1 MPRSLTG
8 RIVLVVVLPL
18 IAAWLAMS
26 LALTVILASL
36 HADATKSSLAD
47 IGQTL
52 VVRFRNV
59 AVDRELRTI
68 VAEVREAVAGS
79 GIDVHLLRAD
89 GTYADAGGA
98 AAAALPDGSI
108 PIAGDA
114 VRGQTVSGVID
125 FTDGTPHLY
134 AATVLRPAGA
144 VGPRAIVLSLP
155 DRSRAAALADLVRT
169 LPLVLLVS
177 AAVGL
182 PLVLLLARS
191 VGGPLRRLA
200 EATADL
206 PQGERHEPLPL
217 EGPTE
222 VRELTDRFNAM
233 AEELE
238 AARAREGALLADLRH
253 DLRTPLT
260 VIAGYAAALADGTA
274 AGDQALR
281 AARTIGD
288 EAARLERL
296 VDELGAVERLRRGA
310 DGLRPEPLDARDLLR
325 GSAERFRATAASA
338 GVELAIVEI
347 GHGGGRG
354 SAPGGGGG
362 PKPSGRRGSQPAS
375 GGGQGPEV
383 AAEPLGLVAD
393 RGAIERIMANLI
405 SNALA
410 AAPSPGGHVWL
421 STTGTQEAIVLAV
434 TDDGPG
440 FPPGAAARAFE
451 RFFRADPART
461 GSGSGLG
468 LAIVRELAAAHGG
481 TAHAENV
488 APRGARVS
496 VVLPRIPPAR

>member
-8 RIVLVVVLPL
+8 RIVLVVALPL
-18 IAAWLAMS
+18 IAAWLAMG

-52 VVRFRNV
+52 IVRFRN
-59 AVDRELRTI
+59 AALDRELRAL
-68 VAEVREAVAGS
+68 VADVRDAVAGS
-79 GIDVHLLRAD
+79 GIEVHLLRAD
-89 GTYADAGGA
+89 GTYAD
-98 AAAALPDGSI
+98 L
-108 PIAGDA
+108 GDA
-114 VRGQTVSGVID
+114 AGKAVPGARIAIPAGAIRGQTESGAIA
-125 FTDGTPHLY
+125 FTDGEEHLY

-144 VGPRAIVLSLP
+144 AGPRAIVLSLP
-155 DRSRAAALADLVRT
+155 DRSRAAALADLVRA
-169 LPLVLLVS
+169 LPLVLIVS
-177 AAVGL
+177 GAVGL

-200 EATADL
+200 DATADL
-206 PQGERHEPLPL
+206 PQGDRFRPLPL
-217 EGPTE
+217 EGPGE
-222 VRELTDRFNAM
+222 VRELTTRFNAM

-238 AARAREGALLADLRH
+238 AARTGETALLADLRH

-260 VIAGYAAALADGTA
+260 VISGYAAALADGTA
-274 AGDQALR
+274 TGDEAAR

-310 DGLRPEPLDARDLLR
+310 DGLRPEPIDTGELL
-325 GSAERFRATAASA
+325 GSTLERFRATAASA
-338 GVELAIVEI
+338 GVELGLVD
-347 GHGGGRG
+347 
-354 SAPGGGGG
+354 AP
-362 PKPSGRRGSQPAS
+362 
-375 GGGQGPEV
+375 
-383 AAEPLGLVAD
+383 AAEQLDFVAD
-393 RGAIERIMANLI
+393 RAAMERIMANLV

-421 STTGTQEAIVLAV
+421 SAGAGPSLQGGSDAAPGRNQTVILSV

-440 FPPGAAARAFE
+440 FPPGAADRVFE

-461 GSGSGLG
+461 GPGSGLG
-468 LAIVRELAAAHGG
+468 LAIVREFAAAHGG

-496 VVLPRIPPAR
+496 VVLPRIPATR